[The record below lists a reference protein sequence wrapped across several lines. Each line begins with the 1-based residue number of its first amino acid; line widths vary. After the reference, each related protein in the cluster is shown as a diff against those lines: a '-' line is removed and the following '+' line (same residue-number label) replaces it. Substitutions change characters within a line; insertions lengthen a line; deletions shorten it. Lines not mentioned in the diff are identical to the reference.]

1 MAGDHAVDDMAVRQ
15 QTGEMGSRRAIA
27 DKRRWVLHALIYGA
41 LLAAGAFLL
50 EWFDY
55 KHRAMHWSTSV
66 YVLFVAVGFACL
78 GGWIGYRLTADRS
91 TGRPEVNH
99 AAIVALGLSDREL
112 EVLALL
118 AEGCANKLIARRLN
132 VSPNTVK
139 THVSRLYGKLEVT
152 SRTQAVARAREM
164 AILA

>member
-1 MAGDHAVDDMAVRQ
+1 MPRDHAVDGAVRRK
-15 QTGEMGSRRAIA
+15 QTEAMGTRKAIA
-27 DKRRWVLHALIYGA
+27 DKRRWALHAVIYGA

-78 GGWIGYRLTADRS
+78 GGWIGYRLTKDTRTQLPA
-91 TGRPEVNH
+91 VNH
-99 AAIVALGLSDREL
+99 AAIASLGLSDREL

-118 AEGCANKLIARRLN
+118 AEGCANKLIARRLG

-139 THVSRLYGKLEVT
+139 THVARLFDKLDVT
-152 SRTQAVARAREM
+152 SRTQAIARAREL
-164 AILA
+164 AILE